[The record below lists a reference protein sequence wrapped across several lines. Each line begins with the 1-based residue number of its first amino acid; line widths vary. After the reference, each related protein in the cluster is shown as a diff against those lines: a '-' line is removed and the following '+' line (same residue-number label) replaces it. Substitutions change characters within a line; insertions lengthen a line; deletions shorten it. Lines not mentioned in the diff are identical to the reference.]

1 MNGYLWL
8 KYLHELAAI
17 WFIAGILGRQLVR
30 YLARQSGDVHHL
42 AGLLQVASRFEA
54 WMVIPGNLLVI
65 GLGALLAWQGGWP
78 LLGFLQGAATN
89 WLLLTNLLL
98 LAGLLLVPFV
108 YIPRGKRFDQEL
120 QDAQAK
126 GQVTPALIACLN
138 DPVVKYAHW
147 GEYVGLLIIL
157 ALMVLKPF

>member
-30 YLARQSGDVHHL
+30 YLARQSSDVHHL

-126 GQVTPALIACLN
+126 GQVTPALIACLD
-138 DPVVKYAHW
+138 DPIVKYAHW